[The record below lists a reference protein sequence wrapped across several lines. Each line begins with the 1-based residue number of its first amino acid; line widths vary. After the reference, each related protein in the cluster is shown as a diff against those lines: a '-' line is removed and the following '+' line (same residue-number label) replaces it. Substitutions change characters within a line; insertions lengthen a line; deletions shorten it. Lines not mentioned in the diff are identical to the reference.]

1 MVFCKVMVRRIPL
14 TGRRLN
20 PRFATPFFED
30 FHEDIFSQGERGE
43 AKMVHR

>member
-1 MVFCKVMVRRIPL
+1 L
-14 TGRRLN
+14 RLL
-20 PRFATPFFED
+20 FFED